1 MRKVSALQAA
11 LHGVFARIFRL
22 SAEKDYLLHIQ
33 WQNKRRSISHPVSP
47 LLVRTL
53 AGISFVLLLGIGCAG
68 WVGGVWALKELRYRV
83 AAGRHQ
89 IHLAELRDIQS
100 DLHAV
105 ESSLDRAYRQEQR
118 MRALYGINYLG
129 NSPGAYGVGGR
140 AYLDA
145 NDSALSQGL
154 QESLFHT
161 QLKGRQLRGRIDLT
175 LRNFLQIKEFVDYR
189 HNLWDHTPSVI
200 PASGNWTSGFGYRVH
215 PVYGRNAM
223 HNGLDISGNRFT
235 PVYATASGVVSTAE
249 PENGYGNLVAINH
262 GNGYQTKYGHLS
274 RILVNRGELVK
285 RFELIGYMGS
295 TGTATGVHVHYE
307 VVRDGTPIDPEKFI
321 LPSGLVVD

>member
-1 MRKVSALQAA
+1 MRKVPALQA
-11 LHGVFARIFRL
+11 VFAKLFRL
-22 SAEKDYLLHIQ
+22 SAEKEYLLHIQ
-33 WQNKRRSISHPVSP
+33 WQVKRRSISHPVSP

-53 AGISFVLLLGIGCAG
+53 AGVSLFLVLGIACAA
-68 WVGGVWALKELRYRV
+68 WEGGVWALKEFRYHF

-89 IHLAELRDIQS
+89 IHLAELHDIQK
-100 DLHAV
+100 DMHAV
-105 ESSLDRAYRQEQR
+105 ESSLDRAYHQEQR

-129 NSPGAYGVGGR
+129 NSQGSYGVGGR

-145 NDSALSQGL
+145 NDSALSDGL
-154 QESLFHT
+154 QERLFHT

-189 HNLWDHTPSVI
+189 HNLWDHTPSVM

-215 PVYGRNAM
+215 PVHRRYAM
-223 HNGLDISGNRFT
+223 HTGLDISGNRFT
-235 PVYATASGVVSTAE
+235 PVYSTASGVVTVSE

-262 GNGYQTKYGHLS
+262 GNGYKTKYGHLS
-274 RILVNRGELVK
+274 RILVNRGQLVK
-285 RFELIGYMGS
+285 RFELIGYMGA

-307 VVRDGTPIDPEKFI
+307 VLRDGTPIDPERFI